1 MAISPTSSNALN
13 GINRGLEGLRQNA
26 AEIAGANKTR
36 NESPADLAEPLVG
49 TLQNTSQ
56 VQASVK
62 VLSAENRLIG
72 TLLDVVA

>member
-1 MAISPTSSNALN
+1 MAISPTSGNALN

-36 NESPADLAEPLVG
+36 TDSPSDLAEPLVG

-56 VQASVK
+56 VEASVK
-62 VLSAENRLIG
+62 VLSAENRIIG